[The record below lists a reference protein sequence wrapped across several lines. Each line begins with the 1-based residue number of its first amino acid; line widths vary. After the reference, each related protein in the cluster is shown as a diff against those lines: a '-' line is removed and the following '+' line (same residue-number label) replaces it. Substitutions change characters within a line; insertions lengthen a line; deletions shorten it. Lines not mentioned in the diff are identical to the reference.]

1 MWQQLL
7 PAFRI
12 TLVLTVLTGLLY
24 PAVVTGLC
32 QVLFPYRANGSLIE
46 RNGALIGS
54 EWLGSDLIGQSFAR
68 PEYFH
73 PRPSAAGDGYD
84 ATASGGSNLGPTSKK
99 LVDRVKADV
108 QAIAKS
114 DPGATTPLP
123 ADLLTTS
130 ASGLDPHIS
139 PASAAVQV
147 ARVAKARNIQTAD
160 IQSLILAHTQG
171 RTLGFMGEP
180 RVNVL
185 ALNIALDKMDSDRK
199 EGAR

>member
-1 MWQQLL
+1 MWQQIL

-12 TLVLTVLTGLLY
+12 TLVLTVLTGLIY

-32 QVLFPYRANGSLIE
+32 QLLFPYRANGSLIE
-46 RNGALIGS
+46 RNGALV
-54 EWLGSDLIGQSFAR
+54 GSDLIGQSFAR

-84 ATASGGSNLGPTSKK
+84 ATASSGSNLGPTSKK

-108 QAIAKS
+108 QAFAKS

-123 ADLLTTS
+123 ADLLTSS

-147 ARVAKARNIQTAD
+147 ARVAKARNIQAAD

-185 ALNIALDKMDSDRK
+185 ALNIALDKMDLDRK
-199 EGAR
+199 QGAR

>member
-1 MWQQLL
+1 MWQQIL

-12 TLVLTVLTGLLY
+12 TLVLTVLTGLIY

-32 QVLFPYRANGSLIE
+32 QVLFPFRANGSLIP
-46 RNGALIGS
+46 GKGPFIGS
-54 EWLGSDLIGQSFAR
+54 ELIGQSFAR

-73 PRPSAAGDGYD
+73 SRPSAAGDGYD

-108 QAIAKS
+108 QAFAKS

-147 ARVAKARNIQTAD
+147 ARVARARNIQTAD
-160 IQSLILAHTQG
+160 IQSLILAQTQG

-185 ALNIALDKMDSDRK
+185 ALNIALDKMDLDRK
-199 EGAR
+199 QGAR